1 MVNSEWQSGA
11 PARMMI
17 GSPPGLKALKPTIYL
32 ASRSPRRRELLKQ
45 IGVPFQLFQLREEP
59 GRGADID
66 ETPAPGESAA
76 AYVVRIARTKAEVA
90 ARYMLRRSLSQRW
103 PVLAADTTVVY
114 DSRIIGKPENADDA
128 ARIIETLSGKQH
140 EVITAVAVAFG
151 DRVESALSESTVWFR
166 RLTADEINRYVA
178 LGESLDKAGAYAI
191 QGRAAA
197 FVTRIEGSYSGI
209 MGLPLSETA
218 ELLSKAGIDTL

>member
-1 MVNSEWQSGA
+1 MMVA
-11 PARMMI
+11 
-17 GSPPGLKALKPTIYL
+17 SPPGIKALKPTIYL

-45 IGVPFQLFQLREEP
+45 VGVPFQLFQLREEP

-66 ETPAPGESAA
+66 ESPASAESPS
-76 AYVVRIARTKAEVA
+76 AYVARIARTKAEVA
-90 ARYMLRRSLSQRW
+90 AHYMLRRSLSQRW
-103 PVLAADTTVVY
+103 PVLAADTTVVC

-128 ARIIETLSGKQH
+128 ALILERLSGKQH

-151 DRVESALSESTVWFR
+151 DRVETALSESKVWFR
-166 RLTADEINRYVA
+166 TLSADEIRRYVA

-209 MGLPLSETA
+209 MGLPLAETA
-218 ELLSKAGIDTL
+218 ELLGRAGIETL

>member
-1 MVNSEWQSGA
+1 M
-11 PARMMI
+11 
-17 GSPPGLKALKPTIYL
+17 LKSTIYL

-45 IGVPFQLFQLREEP
+45 VGVPFQLFQLREEP
-59 GRGADID
+59 GRGADVD
-66 ETPAPGESAA
+66 ESPAPGESAA

-90 ARYMLRRSLSQRW
+90 AHYMLRRSLSQRW
-103 PVLAADTTVVY
+103 PVLAADTTVVL
-114 DSRIIGKPENADDA
+114 DSRIIGKPENAEDA
-128 ARIIETLSGKQH
+128 ARILARLAGRQH

-151 DRVESALSESTVWFR
+151 DRVESALSESKVWFR
-166 RLTADEINRYVA
+166 ELTADEISRYIA

-209 MGLPLSETA
+209 MGLPLAETA
-218 ELLSKAGIDTL
+218 ELLAKAGIETL

>member
-1 MVNSEWQSGA
+1 
-11 PARMMI
+11 MMAA
-17 GSPPGLKALKPTIYL
+17 SPPGTKALKPTIYL

-45 IGVPFQLFQLREEP
+45 VGVPFQLFQLREEP
-59 GRGADID
+59 GRGADVD
-66 ETPAPGESAA
+66 ESPAPGESAA

-90 ARYMLRRSLSQRW
+90 AHYMLRRSLSQRW
-103 PVLAADTTVVY
+103 PVLAADTTVVS

-128 ARIIETLSGKQH
+128 ARILASLSGKQH

-151 DRVESALSESTVWFR
+151 ERVESALSESRVWFR
-166 RLTADEINRYVA
+166 NLTADEISRYIA

-209 MGLPLSETA
+209 MGLPLAETA
-218 ELLSKAGIDTL
+218 ELLGRAGIETL